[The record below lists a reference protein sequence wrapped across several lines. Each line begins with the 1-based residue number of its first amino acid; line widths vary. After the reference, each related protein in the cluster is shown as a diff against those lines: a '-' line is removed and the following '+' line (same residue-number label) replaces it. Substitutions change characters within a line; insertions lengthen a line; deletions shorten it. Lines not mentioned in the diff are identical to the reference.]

1 MNSSSHSG
9 LVTPPPEAA
18 GGPRAADLFDRWALE
33 ALRRHAG
40 QVPLRVRLAN
50 GPDLPPVSGPAVATV
65 TINRR
70 LTLLNLLRNP
80 DVEFGEGFIAGDI
93 EVEGDLVALLEAVY
107 RAQEAAGALRPRHSS
122 FSHSPKESR
131 AQVQRHYDVGN
142 DFYRLW
148 LDSQLVY
155 TCAYFPSPGTTL
167 EAAQVAK
174 MDLVCRKL
182 RLRPGEHVIEAGCGW
197 GALALHMAREY
208 GVTVTAYN
216 LSHEQIAYA
225 QQRAARE
232 GLRDRVAFIEDDYR
246 AIHGSAD
253 AFVSVGMLEHV
264 GPADYPVLAAVIR
277 RVLGDGRGRG
287 LLHFIGRSRPNP
299 LHPWITKRI
308 FPGAYPPTLV
318 EAVGGVLEPANLT
331 VLDVENLR
339 LHYAETL
346 DQWRRRFLAAAED
359 VRRVFGAPFERAWR
373 LYLSGS
379 QAAFMAGSLQLF
391 QVVFAPASSNAIPW
405 TRETAD
411 DDVMGGFGGGG
422 TRSDDQL

>member
-1 MNSSSHSG
+1 MNRSSRPYV
-9 LVTPPPEAA
+9 VTPPPEDA

-33 ALRRHAG
+33 ALRRQAG
-40 QVPLRVRLAN
+40 PLPLRVRLAN
-50 GPDLPPVSGPAVATV
+50 GPTLEPVSGPAIATV

-70 LTLLNLLRNP
+70 VTLVNLLRNP

-107 RAQEAAGALRPRHSS
+107 RAQDAAGALRPRHSS

-155 TCAYFPSPGTTL
+155 TCAYFPSPGAAL
-167 EAAQVAK
+167 EEAQVAK

-182 RLRPGEHVIEAGCGW
+182 RLRPGEHVVEAGCGW
-197 GALALHMAREY
+197 GALAIHMARTY

-216 LSHEQIAYA
+216 LSHEQVAYA
-225 QQRAARE
+225 RERAARE
-232 GLRDRVAFIEDDYR
+232 GMRDRVAFVEDDYR

-264 GPADYPVLAAVIR
+264 GPADYPVLGAVIR

-299 LHPWITKRI
+299 LNPWITKRI

-318 EAVGGVLEPANLT
+318 EAIGGVLEPGNLA

-339 LHYAETL
+339 LHYAATL
-346 DQWRRRFLAAAED
+346 DHWRRRFLAAADE
-359 VRRVFGAPFERAWR
+359 VRRTFGVSFERAWR

-391 QVVFAPASSNAIPW
+391 QVVFAPSGSNSIPW
-405 TRETAD
+405 TRETAGED
-411 DDVMGGFGGGG
+411 FMGGCNAGG
-422 TRSDDQL
+422 T